1 MTKRYEALEKRRA
14 MEVEGFKTDIK
25 LLRQKVK
32 DVEKYLFK
40 VSHFSHGSL
49 LFQNICLLSF
59 KFLATHSQLN
69 SLISYYL
76 LVVNI
81 SINWW
86 LCLSLVDTQRGPWSR
101 SGDSPWSSADQQPHG
116 EGPEWAEEPEGQNL
130 ETGERP
136 EILLKINASSSA
148 ARDVI

>member
-40 VSHFSHGSL
+40 VSHSL
-49 LFQNICLLSF
+49 MDLCYFRIHVSYRF
-59 KFLATHSQLN
+59 KFPATHSQLN

-81 SINWW
+81 SMNWW

-148 ARDVI
+148 SRDVI

>member
-1 MTKRYEALEKRRA
+1 MAKRLQLMTKRYEALEKRRA

-40 VSHFSHGSL
+40 VSHSL
-49 LFQNICLLSF
+49 MDLCYFRICVSLALSF
-59 KFLATHSQLN
+59 QLHSQLN

-81 SINWW
+81 SIN
-86 LCLSLVDTQRGPWSR
+86 
-101 SGDSPWSSADQQPHG
+101 
-116 EGPEWAEEPEGQNL
+116 
-130 ETGERP
+130 
-136 EILLKINASSSA
+136 
-148 ARDVI
+148 